1 MLTSIDINN
10 LKRLDH
16 VVTLS
21 TVPMIKSMH
30 EALKNGRE
38 LQPITVAKIKD
49 EYYILDGYARVEAY
63 RLANINSIKADV
75 IELKSKEEAE
85 LWHIRLNVRSSLN
98 ILKLY
103 EALKHHEVL
112 KHNSNALGLDET
124 MLKILK
130 RLDKIKD
137 RAYSRLAY
145 YLDILRDRFTRV
157 PPIPYYVIVLIS
169 ELEDEEM
176 QERAV
181 DFAFI
186 NIEDKEDVFSYQDY
200 DRMLSF
206 IKILKKNAD
215 EKYNDIFISRE
226 RRVKH
231 YHSKPMN
238 IFTCICGKRY
248 TISIKRNEVN
258 EIEEH
263 DNLIVV
269 KGSNDMHIHTV
280 PNEVS
285 EELKLDAYKPRWYVV
300 EAYKIIEL
308 LPYLKGKVAILAVE

>member
-1 MLTSIDINN
+1 MLTSLDINN
-10 LKRLDH
+10 LKRLEH

-21 TVPMIKSMH
+21 TLPMIKSMS
-30 EALKNGRE
+30 EALKSGRE
-38 LQPITVAKIKD
+38 LQPITVGKIND
-49 EYYILDGYARVEAY
+49 EYYILDGYARVEAH
-63 RLANINSIKADV
+63 RLANISKIKADV
-75 IELKSKEEAE
+75 IELKSREEAE

-103 EALKHHEVL
+103 EALKYHEVL
-112 KHNSNALGLDET
+112 KHNISALGLDET

-130 RLDKIKD
+130 RLDRIKG
-137 RAYSRLAY
+137 RAYSRLSY
-145 YLDILRDRFTRV
+145 YLEMLKERFSRV

-176 QERAV
+176 QEHAV

-206 IKILKKNAD
+206 IKILKNKDDKPDLFTSKA
-215 EKYNDIFISRE
+215 
-226 RRVKH
+226 RVKH
-231 YHSKPMN
+231 YSSRQIS
-238 IFTCICGKRY
+238 IFTCKCGRKY
-248 TISIKRNEVN
+248 TVGAKKGEVN

-269 KGSNDMHIHTV
+269 KGSDDMHIHTL
-280 PNEVS
+280 PNEIV
-285 EELKLDAYKPRWYVV
+285 EALRLDTLDAKWYIV
-300 EAYKIIEL
+300 EAYKMIEL
-308 LPYLKGKVAILAVE
+308 LPYLKGKVAILATDPR